1 MTPCKA
7 KLPDGKICDNKV
19 DEGQEYCP
27 YHLASQDAE
36 TKKTLSILAKAGVVL
51 LSLVAGIYKVAT
63 NKKI

>member
-1 MTPCKA
+1 MKLCKA
-7 KLPDGKICDNKV
+7 ELPNGKLCPNNV

-51 LSLVAGIYKVAT
+51 MSLVAGIYKVAT

>member
-1 MTPCKA
+1 MKLCKA
-7 KLPDGKICDNKV
+7 ELPNGKLCPNNV

-36 TKKTLSILAKAGVVL
+36 TKKTLSILAEAGVVL
-51 LSLVAGIYKVAT
+51 MSLVAGIYKVAT